1 MMENPGYGGG
11 VRAVT
16 TAEMRTMEATAAR
29 DGGWSEE
36 RLLELAGRR
45 LGQALADHFPQAGTM
60 IGYLGKGHN
69 AGDALI
75 AMRVMAQCHG
85 WRVLIRPAWVADDCA
100 PLTRAAWLR
109 EPVPAVAEG
118 LPDWRSLPR
127 PLVLL
132 DGLLGIGASGPL
144 REPLITL
151 AAEMDWLRRHAG
163 AVVAAVDLPSGVDP
177 DCGTSDP
184 GAVTADVTFMIG
196 APKCGL
202 LAGHAANATG
212 ALVVVPVEPLT
223 PAPGGG
229 MALVAPGGLA
239 PVLLPRPFDFHKG
252 MAGRVAILAGSAAYP
267 GAAVL
272 VATGALRA
280 GAGLVTLFT
289 PPEAAAAVAAK
300 CPPEIIIRPCA
311 DPLGM
316 LEPAPDALVI
326 GPGLGSP
333 PAVPDD
339 GLERLLDEAPQATV
353 IDADALNFLA
363 AGGRL
368 GRLRENHLLT
378 PHPGE
383 FRRLAPDLADLP
395 REEAARRF
403 VARHPGTLLL
413 KGCRT
418 LVADANSPLWCN
430 ATGTPGMATG
440 GQGDVLAGVIAARL
454 AIGDPPVTAAAF
466 AAWLCGRAAELA
478 ITLAGGSEESLTP
491 SDGLAHLGHAF
502 RDWREAR
509 R

>member
-1 MMENPGYGGG
+1 MMEESGYGVG

-16 TAEMRTMEATAAR
+16 TAEMRTMEETAAR
-29 DGGWSEE
+29 HGGWTEE
-36 RLLELAGRR
+36 RLLELAGQR
-45 LGQALADHFPQAGTM
+45 LGQSLADHFPTPGTV

-69 AGDALI
+69 AGDALV
-75 AMRVMAQCHG
+75 ALRVLAQRHG
-85 WRVLIRPAWVADDCA
+85 WQVLVRPAWPADACA
-100 PLTRAAWLR
+100 PLTRAVWLR
-109 EPVPAVAEG
+109 EPIPAVAAD

-144 REPLITL
+144 REPLIAL

-177 DCGTSDP
+177 DTGISGP

-202 LAGHAANATG
+202 LTGHAANATG

-229 MALVAPGGLA
+229 LALIAPGSLG

-272 VATGALRA
+272 AATGALRA
-280 GAGLVTLFT
+280 GAGLVILFT
-289 PPEAAAAVAAK
+289 PPEAVAAVAAK
-300 CPPEIIIRPCA
+300 CPPEIITRPCL
-311 DPLGM
+311 DPLA
-316 LEPAPDALVI
+316 LLDPAPDALVI
-326 GPGLGSP
+326 GPGLGNP
-333 PAVPDD
+333 PAVPGS
-339 GLERLLDEAPQATV
+339 GLEQLLDNAPQPTV

-363 AGGRL
+363 AGSRL
-368 GRLRENHLLT
+368 GRLRDNHLLT

-383 FRRLAPDLADLP
+383 FRRLAPDLAELP
-395 REEAARRF
+395 REEAARSF
-403 VARHPGTLLL
+403 TARHPGTLVL

-418 LVADANSPLWCN
+418 LVAGAGGPLWCN

-454 AIGDPPVTAAAF
+454 AIGDSPVTAAAF
-466 AAWLCGRAAELA
+466 AAWLCGRAAELSL
-478 ITLAGGSEESLTP
+478 TGGSEESITP
-491 SDGLAHLGHAF
+491 GDGLAHLGRAF
-502 RDWREAR
+502 RDWREAKR
-509 R
+509 